1 MQAIQSVSTLFLL
14 LYRTLT
20 RDADVHFSPQGGAV
34 PAGNAL
40 LEAFIQGSDSNTVI
54 SGFTGSTPIQ
64 SLQSALAQIHLSPV
78 TIPGIKQNLI
88 RSASLTFPTNI
99 VNTGVAAT
107 SFTLANPFTASINLI
122 QLSATATFHNL
133 TLGSIPDTDESSHP
147 IVASGHGSVT
157 SSSLPLDFNLDP
169 PTIIQLLLIMS
180 QSNNVDLGPLTE
192 LFQFVLSNP
201 SFKPP
206 VSFYHLSIVVI
217 CLFHFYQGYK
227 YCRFFASNLRE
238 VSTRTLIWCQYLKQF
253 KAENNLTLTVPSWT
267 LWLI

>member
-133 TLGSIPDTDESSHP
+133 TLGQSPTPMNHLIPLLLLDMVQWLRLRCLWILIWTHLQSSNYCSSCLKATTLILDRSPSFSSLFCQIRVSNHLWVSITCPSWSYAYF
-147 IVASGHGSVT
+147 IFIKVT
-157 SSSLPLDFNLDP
+157 STVDSSPA
-169 PTIIQLLLIMS
+169 TC
-180 QSNNVDLGPLTE
+180 V
-192 LFQFVLSNP
+192 
-201 SFKPP
+201 
-206 VSFYHLSIVVI
+206 
-217 CLFHFYQGYK
+217 
-227 YCRFFASNLRE
+227 R
-238 VSTRTLIWCQYLKQF
+238 
-253 KAENNLTLTVPSWT
+253 
-267 LWLI
+267 